1 MIDVVEIKQVYVN
14 ERQKLDLQI
23 TKTFEDED
31 KDAYKDVVF
40 GVYSKNDITVDE
52 QVIIPAD
59 GLVGTL
65 TIDEDGKNIEQ
76 LDLPTGE
83 YYVKELET
91 NVGFKLDEE
100 KHDFTFDYDG
110 DTTKPTVT
118 VSMDL
123 YNEKR
128 RLELDVNKV
137 DKDHHDHFLNGA
149 IFVRR
154 VVSAQVFVKTDA

>member
-1 MIDVVEIKQVYVN
+1 M
-14 ERQKLDLQI
+14 
-23 TKTFEDED
+23 
-31 KDAYKDVVF
+31 
-40 GVYSKNDITVDE
+40 
-52 QVIIPAD
+52 
-59 GLVGTL
+59 VGTL

-100 KHDFTFDYDG
+100 KHDFTFDYDA

-123 YNEKR
+123 YNE
-128 RLELDVNKV
+128 N
-137 DKDHHDHFLNGA
+137 
-149 IFVRR
+149 
-154 VVSAQVFVKTDA
+154 VV

>member
-1 MIDVVEIKQVYVN
+1 VWFHKGDVVDTFTTGDGVTTSALLQLGKYSIKETATQTGFVLDENTYDFDIEYAGQMIDVVEIKQSYVN

-40 GVYSKNDITVDE
+40 GVYSKNDITLNDK
-52 QVIIPAD
+52 VIIPAD

-91 NVGFKLDEE
+91 N
-100 KHDFTFDYDG
+100 
-110 DTTKPTVT
+110 
-118 VSMDL
+118 
-123 YNEKR
+123 
-128 RLELDVNKV
+128 
-137 DKDHHDHFLNGA
+137 A
-149 IFVRR
+149 
-154 VVSAQVFVKTDA
+154 